1 MSSSS
6 SSPFDAL
13 TTTTA
18 TKAAPTSNTEAPA
31 KDGSEVAA
39 DGTAGGNGIF
49 HERQKE
55 EVEEVALLLLI
66 NITQQT
72 SITTICIRQIKINLI
87 IKQSNVISK

>member
-1 MSSSS
+1 M
-6 SSPFDAL
+6 
-13 TTTTA
+13 
-18 TKAAPTSNTEAPA
+18 KTSRRRRRT
-31 KDGSEVAA
+31 GQR
-39 DGTAGGNGIF
+39 GGNGLF
-49 HERQKE
+49 QERQTK